1 MHLRLRPFSV
11 LMGYQ
16 VRIAAAP
23 ASVSWAVLL
32 LHGLVLGAGLL
43 PSGAAELAAAEVVGL
58 HTAGRPCAESV
69 CPSGR
74 LFSP

>member
-1 MHLRLRPFSV
+1 MDA
-11 LMGYQ
+11 
-16 VRIAAAP
+16 AAAP

-32 LHGLVLGAGLL
+32 LHGLVLGAGMLT
-43 PSGAAELAAAEVVGL
+43 SDAAELAAAEVAGL

-74 LFSP
+74 LSST

>member
-1 MHLRLRPFSV
+1 MD
-11 LMGYQ
+11 YQ

-23 ASVSWAVLL
+23 ASVSWEVLL

-43 PSGAAELAAAEVVGL
+43 PSGAVEVAAAEVDGL
-58 HTAGRPCAESV
+58 HTAGPYDESV

-74 LFSP
+74 PSSP